1 MTISRRDFLKASGLM
16 AAWTALSACA
26 PNTETP
32 PSHAHATPGAT
43 QAATSQVFPEFTQA
57 VVPSA
62 MPILD
67 GEALL
72 QHTLRRLTF
81 GPTPEML
88 DKARSMGL
96 EAFIEEQ
103 LLPES
108 IPDPEIDALLQ
119 PFRTLNM
126 TVAQRL
132 ELNENSRSARELI
145 DATIL
150 RQRHSQRQVFE
161 MMVDFWGNH
170 FNIYIGKFLC
180 KVLKTDDDLK
190 VIRPNALGK
199 FRDLLYASAKSPA
212 MLVYLDQAESLGESP
227 NENYARELMEL
238 HTVGVESGYSHH
250 DVAELARVL
259 TGWTISRPN
268 NQKIGPGIYYFNSD
282 IHDYGEKHVLGTM
295 ISPTGE
301 SEGMLILDMLAS
313 HNSTAHFISQKLAR
327 RFISDSPDLAFV
339 DALSQVF
346 IDTDGDIRQLLRTIL
361 NSEAFKSSA
370 GMKFKKPLDFFIST
384 LRVTDAKMTENS
396 RKLYEQL
403 QLLGQLP
410 FSWLMPDGYPDVEEY
425 WATTSGMLDRWNFG
439 FMLASNV
446 IRGAAVN
453 LPELTRDA
461 ASPEDV
467 VDVLSIRFLGSRM
480 PDDARSILVDLAS
493 SNSLDVIIPSVA
505 GMILGSPHFQVR

>member
-16 AAWTALSACA
+16 AAWTALAACA
-26 PNTETP
+26 PNTETAPSSTHAAHGPMQTANP
-32 PSHAHATPGAT
+32 PPL
-43 QAATSQVFPEFTQA
+43 PELTQA
-57 VVPSA
+57 VIPSA
-62 MPILD
+62 MPLPD

-96 EAFIEEQ
+96 ETFIEEQ
-103 LLPES
+103 LSPEA
-108 IPDPEIDALLQ
+108 IPDPEIDSLLQ

-145 DATIL
+145 DSTIL

-212 MLVYLDQAESLGESP
+212 MLIYLDQAESFGESP

-238 HTVGVESGYSHH
+238 HTIGVDSGYSHH

-268 NQKIGPGIYYFNSD
+268 NQKLGPGIYYFNPD
-282 IHDYGEKHVLGTM
+282 IHDYGEKHILGTM

-327 RFISDSPDLAFV
+327 RFISDSPDLVVV

-346 IDTDGDIRQLLRTIL
+346 IDTDGDIRQLLRAIL

-384 LRVTDAKMTENS
+384 LRVTDTKITENS

-439 FMLASNV
+439 FMLVSNA

-453 LPELTRDA
+453 LTALTKDA
-461 ASPEDV
+461 GSPEDV
-467 VDVLSIRFLGSRM
+467 VDVLSIRFLGNRM

>member
-43 QAATSQVFPEFTQA
+43 QAATSQVFPELTQA
-57 VVPSA
+57 IVPSA

-268 NQKIGPGIYYFNSD
+268 NQKIGPGIYYFNPD

>member
-119 PFRTLNM
+119 SFRTLNM

-150 RQRHSQRQVFE
+150 RQRYSQRQVFE

-268 NQKIGPGIYYFNSD
+268 NQKIGPGIYYFNPD
-282 IHDYGEKHVLGTM
+282 IHDYGEKHVLGMM

-453 LPELTRDA
+453 LPALTRDA

>member
-32 PSHAHATPGAT
+32 PSHAHASPGAT

-161 MMVDFWGNH
+161 MMVDFWGDH

-268 NQKIGPGIYYFNSD
+268 NQKIGPGIYYFNPD

-295 ISPTGE
+295 ILPTGE

>member
-26 PNTETP
+26 PNTEIP

-250 DVAELARVL
+250 DVAELARLL

-268 NQKIGPGIYYFNSD
+268 NQKIGPGIYYFNPD
-282 IHDYGEKHVLGTM
+282 IHDYGEKHILGTM

-313 HNSTAHFISQKLAR
+313 HNSTAHFITQKLAR
-327 RFISDSPDLAFV
+327 SYISHSPDPSLVPPLSCV
-339 DALSQVF
+339 DA
-346 IDTDGDIRQLLRTIL
+346 DTQHHYLICSAPLILCLR
-361 NSEAFKSSA
+361 
-370 GMKFKKPLDFFIST
+370 
-384 LRVTDAKMTENS
+384 
-396 RKLYEQL
+396 
-403 QLLGQLP
+403 
-410 FSWLMPDGYPDVEEY
+410 
-425 WATTSGMLDRWNFG
+425 
-439 FMLASNV
+439 
-446 IRGAAVN
+446 
-453 LPELTRDA
+453 
-461 ASPEDV
+461 
-467 VDVLSIRFLGSRM
+467 
-480 PDDARSILVDLAS
+480 
-493 SNSLDVIIPSVA
+493 
-505 GMILGSPHFQVR
+505 

>member
-26 PNTETP
+26 PNTETAP
-32 PSHAHATPGAT
+32 GPNHAAHGPT
-43 QAATSQVFPEFTQA
+43 QAATTQPLPELTQA
-57 VVPSA
+57 IGPSA
-62 MPILD
+62 MPLPD

-81 GPTPEML
+81 GPTPEMFAR
-88 DKARSMGL
+88 ARSIGL

-103 LLPES
+103 LSPES
-108 IPDPEIDALLQ
+108 IPEPEIDALLQ
-119 PFRTLNM
+119 PFRTLHMN
-126 TVAQRL
+126 VAQRL

-161 MMVDFWGNH
+161 TMVDFWGNH

-212 MLVYLDQAESLGESP
+212 MLIYLDQAQSMGDSP

-238 HTVGVESGYSHH
+238 HTVGVESGSSHH
-250 DVAELARVL
+250 DVSALARVL
-259 TGWTISRPN
+259 TGWTVSGPN
-268 NQKIGPGIYYFNSD
+268 NQKMGPGIYYFNPE
-282 IHDYGEKHVLGTM
+282 IHDYGEKNVLGAM

-301 SEGMLILDMLAS
+301 SEGMMVLDMLAS
-313 HNSTAHFISQKLAR
+313 HNSTARFISKKLAR
-327 RFISDSPDLAFV
+327 RFISDSPDPAFV
-339 DALSQVF
+339 DSLSQVF
-346 IDTDGDIRQLLRTIL
+346 TDTDGDIRQLLRAIV
-361 NSEAFKSSA
+361 NSVAFKSSA
-370 GMKFKKPLDFFIST
+370 GMKFKKPLDFFISA
-384 LRVTDAKMTENS
+384 LRVTDTKITGNS

-439 FMLASNV
+439 FMLVSNV
-446 IRGAAVN
+446 LRGAEVN
-453 LPELTRDA
+453 LAALTKDA
-461 ASPEDV
+461 ASAEDV
-467 VDVLSIRFLGSRM
+467 VDVLSIRFLGNRM
-480 PDDARSILVDLAS
+480 PDDARAILVDLAF

>member
-16 AAWTALSACA
+16 GAWTALAACA

-32 PSHAHATPGAT
+32 PSHAHSTPGAT
-43 QAATSQVFPEFTQA
+43 SQPFTELTPA
-57 VVPSA
+57 LVPSA

-67 GEALL
+67 GEALV

-88 DKARSMGL
+88 DKVRSMGL
-96 EAFIEEQ
+96 NAFIEEQ
-103 LLPES
+103 LSPES

-145 DATIL
+145 DATLL
-150 RQRHSQRQVFE
+150 RQQHSQRQVFE

-212 MLVYLDQAESLGESP
+212 MLVYLDQADSLGESP

-238 HTVGVESGYSHH
+238 HTVGVDSGYSHH

-259 TGWTISRPN
+259 TGWTVSRPN
-268 NQKIGPGIYYFNSD
+268 NQKIGPGIYYFNPD

-327 RFISDSPDLAFV
+327 RFISDFPDPAFV
-339 DALSQVF
+339 DSLSQVF
-346 IDTDGDIRQLLRTIL
+346 IETDGDIRQLLRAIV

-370 GMKFKKPLDFFIST
+370 GMKFKKPLDFFISA
-384 LRVTDAKMTENS
+384 LRVTDTKITENS

-439 FMLASNV
+439 FMLVSNV

-453 LPELTRDA
+453 LPVLTRDA

-505 GMILGSPHFQVR
+505 GLILGSPHFQVR

>member
-268 NQKIGPGIYYFNSD
+268 NQKIGPGIYYFNPD

-453 LPELTRDA
+453 LSALTRDA

>member
-43 QAATSQVFPEFTQA
+43 QAATSQVFPELTQA
-57 VVPSA
+57 IVPSA

-108 IPDPEIDALLQ
+108 IPDPEINALLQ

-170 FNIYIGKFLC
+170 FSIYIGKFLC
-180 KVLKTDDDLK
+180 KVLKTDDDLR

-238 HTVGVESGYSHH
+238 HTMGVESGYSHH

-268 NQKIGPGIYYFNSD
+268 NQKIGPGIYYFNPY

>member
-1 MTISRRDFLKASGLM
+1 MTLSRRDFLKASGLV

-26 PNTETP
+26 PNTETT
-32 PSHAHATPGAT
+32 PSHTHTT
-43 QAATSQVFPEFTQA
+43 QAATSQPFPELTQA

-62 MPILD
+62 MPLPD

-88 DKARSMGL
+88 DKARSIGL

-103 LLPES
+103 LSPEA

-212 MLVYLDQAESLGESP
+212 MLIYLDQAQSMGDSP

-259 TGWTISRPN
+259 TGWTISGPN
-268 NQKIGPGIYYFNSD
+268 NQKIGPGIYYFNPD
-282 IHDYGEKHVLGTM
+282 IHDYGEKRVLGAM

-313 HNSTAHFISQKLAR
+313 HNSTAHFISKKLAH
-327 RFISDSPDLAFV
+327 RFISDSPDPAFV

-346 IDTDGDIRQLLRTIL
+346 IDTDGDIRQLLRAIL

-370 GMKFKKPLDFFIST
+370 GMKFKKPLDFFTST
-384 LRVTDAKMTENS
+384 LRVTDTKITGDS
-396 RKLYEQL
+396 RKLYEEL

-410 FSWLMPDGYPDVEEY
+410 FSWLMPDGYPDVAEY

-439 FMLASNV
+439 LMLVSNV
-446 IRGAAVN
+446 IRGAVVDLAA
-453 LPELTRDA
+453 LTKDA

-467 VDVLSIRFLGSRM
+467 VDVLSIRFLGDRM
-480 PDDARSILVDLAS
+480 PDDARAILVDMAS

>member
-26 PNTETP
+26 PDTETT
-32 PSHAHATPGAT
+32 PSHNHATQSPT
-43 QAATSQVFPEFTQA
+43 QAGQPLPGPTQV

-62 MPILD
+62 MPLPD

-81 GPTPEML
+81 GPTPEMFAR
-88 DKARSMGL
+88 ARSIGL
-96 EAFIEEQ
+96 DTFIEEQ
-103 LLPES
+103 LSPES
-108 IPDPEIDALLQ
+108 IPEPEIDALLQ

-126 TVAQRL
+126 NVAQRL

-145 DATIL
+145 DATLL

-212 MLVYLDQAESLGESP
+212 MLIYLDQAQSMGDSP

-259 TGWTISRPN
+259 TGWTVSGPN
-268 NQKIGPGIYYFNSD
+268 NQKIGPGIYYFNPD
-282 IHDYGEKHVLGTM
+282 IHDYGEKHVLGAM

-301 SEGMLILDMLAS
+301 SEGMMILDMLAS
-313 HNSTAHFISQKLAR
+313 HNSTAHFISKKLAR
-327 RFISDSPDLAFV
+327 RFISDSPDPVFV

-346 IDTDGDIRQLLRTIL
+346 IDTDGDIRPLLRAIL
-361 NSEAFKSSA
+361 NSDAFKSSA
-370 GMKFKKPLDFFIST
+370 GMKFKTPLDFFIST
-384 LRVTDAKMTENS
+384 LRVTDTKITENS

-403 QLLGQLP
+403 QLLGQVP

-439 FMLASNV
+439 FMLVSNV

-453 LPELTRDA
+453 LPALTKDA

-467 VDVLSIRFLGSRM
+467 VDVLSIRFLGDRM
-480 PDDARSILVDLAS
+480 PDDARAILVDLAS

>member
-16 AAWTALSACA
+16 AAWTALAACA
-26 PNTETP
+26 PNTQTAP
-32 PSHAHATPGAT
+32 ISVDAPQGPT
-43 QAATSQVFPEFTQA
+43 QTTTLQPLPDLTQT

-62 MPILD
+62 TPMPD

-81 GPTPEML
+81 GPTPEMFA
-88 DKARSMGL
+88 KARSIGL
-96 EAFIEEQ
+96 DAFIEEQ
-103 LLPES
+103 LSPDS
-108 IPDPEIDALLQ
+108 IPEPEMDALLQ

-126 TVAQRL
+126 NVAQRL

-150 RQRHSQRQVFE
+150 RQRHSQHQVFE

-212 MLVYLDQAESLGESP
+212 MLIYLDQAESLGESP

-259 TGWTISRPN
+259 TGWTISGPG
-268 NQKIGPGIYYFNSD
+268 NQKIGPGIYYFNPE
-282 IHDYGEKHVLGTM
+282 IHDYGEKHVLGAM

-301 SEGMLILDMLAS
+301 SEGMMILDILAS
-313 HNSTAHFISQKLAR
+313 HNSTAHFISKKLAR
-327 RFISDSPDLAFV
+327 RFVSDSPASALV

-346 IDTDGDIRQLLRTIL
+346 IESDGDTRQLLHAL
-361 NSEAFKSSA
+361 LSSEAFKTSV

-384 LRVTDAKMTENS
+384 LRLTDTNITGNS
-396 RKLYEQL
+396 RKLLEEL
-403 QLLGQLP
+403 QLLGQVP
-410 FSWLMPDGYPDVEEY
+410 FSWLMPDGYPDVAEY

-439 FMLASNV
+439 FMLVSNV
-446 IRGAAVN
+446 IRGAEVN
-453 LPELTRDA
+453 LAALTKDA

-467 VDVLSIRFLGSRM
+467 VDVLSIRFLGDRM
-480 PDDARSILVDLAS
+480 PDDARAILVDLAS

>member
-43 QAATSQVFPEFTQA
+43 QVATSQVFPEFTQA

-180 KVLKTDDDLK
+180 KVLKTDDDLR

-268 NQKIGPGIYYFNSD
+268 NQKIGPGIYYFNPD